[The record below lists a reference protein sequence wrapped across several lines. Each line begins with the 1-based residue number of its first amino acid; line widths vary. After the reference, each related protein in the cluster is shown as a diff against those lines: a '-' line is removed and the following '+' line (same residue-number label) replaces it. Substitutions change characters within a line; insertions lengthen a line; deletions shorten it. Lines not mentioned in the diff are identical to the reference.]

1 MQRDICLFDFQC
13 SFLENILTHL
23 YDVRPYFFKG
33 RKFISVNIVQKLIS
47 AWDSFYFAKLHTD
60 LLS

>member
-13 SFLENILTHL
+13 SFLENI
-23 YDVRPYFFKG
+23 KG
-33 RKFISVNIVQKLIS
+33 RKFISVDIVQKLIS
-47 AWDSFYFAKLHTD
+47 AWDSFYFAKSHTD